1 MSPSRLPM
9 CFASLLLTALLLSS
23 TSGCALFHRNH
34 HKAVDELSAKQHSA
48 PKQEVTTTRSGLHQ
62 RTEIRSSSYP

>member
-1 MSPSRLPM
+1 MTHRLPM
-9 CFASLLLTALLLSS
+9 CFASLLLAALLLS